1 MPPTKVGGFFCSIGH
16 QNYVV
21 MRIRLFILVF
31 LLSSWANAQLSVVTW
46 NIQNLGKSKST
57 EEIEFIAQTLKSYDV
72 LAIQEVVAGNGGAQA
87 VARLADALNRKGSK
101 WDYCISDPTQT
112 TGGTTERYAFL
123 WKPSRVKLKGKAWLE
138 KQYALQIEREPYMA
152 TFEQQGKQ
160 FTLVSFHAVPK
171 SKQPEREIKLLAK
184 VTQEYPGLNLIFLGD
199 FNCPQSNSVFNNFRK
214 LNYRS
219 ALVNQKT
226 SLKRSCKNGNCL
238 ASEYDNVFYLP
249 KKNKLIYAGV
259 ISFYQRFAS
268 LKDAKT
274 ISDHIPVVVQFTF
287 N

>member
-1 MPPTKVGGFFCSIGH
+1 
-16 QNYVV
+16 
-21 MRIRLFILVF
+21 MRIRLFILV
-31 LLSSWANAQLSVVTW
+31 LLWSSWVNAQLSVVTW

-138 KQYALQIEREPYMA
+138 KQYAVQIEREPYMA

-287 N
+287 NEFSCNALTNHIFFN